1 MKSAPFIVAAL
12 VGLLAAGC
20 SEQPPELVRLPADPP
35 AALWIDNV
43 DVFDSVSGRIDHGRD
58 VLVRNGKIDAITA
71 HGQLAAPADADT
83 IDGQG
88 ATLLPGLIDAH
99 THLESSP
106 FPPWQLTLP
115 DYELNLRAYLYC
127 GVTTLF
133 DTGESDATAATA
145 RRDAIAAGKLIGPR
159 VFTAGRL
166 ITARGGHPIA
176 MAEQILP
183 WWLAWYV
190 LPRLAHEVGSEEE
203 ARNATRAIYDSGADV
218 VKIVV
223 DSTPADAP
231 RIRPEEIKAAADQAT
246 ALGIR
251 TVTHIGTFDD
261 AADAAQGGS
270 AAWVHGVYKH
280 RLTDAQVGEL
290 AAYGIPMAPTLAV
303 FDSYATVLDGDRMP
317 TELEKQTAAPG
328 ALDSLDNIPP
338 EHPAIEP
345 FRDFIALLRR
355 NRQSGKDN
363 ARRLFEAGVTM
374 FAGSDPQSGVFAG
387 PGLHRELLLMSEAG
401 IPNAEVLRAATI
413 HPARFLTQQA
423 DPDFGVVAAG
433 KHADL
438 LLVDGDPVADISRTS
453 EIREVI
459 VGGMR
464 LEREAAVSAN

>member
-1 MKSAPFIVAAL
+1 MKSGPFILAAL
-12 VGLLAAGC
+12 AGLLAVGC
-20 SEQPPELVRLPADPP
+20 GEQPPELVRMPTEPP

-43 DVFDSVSGRIDHGRD
+43 DVFDSVSGRVDHSRD
-58 VLVRNGKIDAITA
+58 VLIRDGKIDAIAA
-71 HGQLAAPADADT
+71 HGQLVAPADADT
-83 IDGQG
+83 IDGRG

-99 THLESSP
+99 THLESAP

-115 DYELNLRAYLYC
+115 DHELNLRAYLYC

-133 DTGESDATAATA
+133 DTGESDAAAATS
-145 RRDAIAAGKLIGPR
+145 RRDAIAAGQLIGPR

-166 ITARGGHPIA
+166 ITARGGHPVA
-176 MAEQILP
+176 MARQILP
-183 WWLAWYV
+183 WWLAWYI
-190 LPRLAHEVGSEEE
+190 LPQLAHEIGSEEE
-203 ARNATRAIYDSGADV
+203 ARSAVRTIYDSGADV

-223 DSTPADAP
+223 DSAPADAP
-231 RIRPEEIKAAADQAT
+231 RIRPDEIRAAADQAR

-251 TVTHIGTFDD
+251 TVTHIGTFNDAVD
-261 AADAAQGGS
+261 AARGGS
-270 AAWVHGVYKH
+270 AAWLHGVYKH

-290 AAYGIPMAPTLAV
+290 AAYGIPMAPTLTV
-303 FDSYATVLDGDRMP
+303 FDSYATVLDDNRIA
-317 TELEKQTAAPG
+317 TALEKETAAPA
-328 ALDSLDNIPP
+328 ALNALDNIPL

-345 FRDFIALLRR
+345 FRDYIALLKR
-355 NRQSGKDN
+355 NRQPAKDN

-413 HPARFLTQQA
+413 HPARFLSQQA

-459 VGGMR
+459 VGGVR